1 MKNLISPQDDASRDR
16 ALELLARHL
25 DLRRLDDLSA
35 EKMPGL
41 ADDGADFDL
50 RRYLH
55 MALRRKWTILGVV
68 ALAAVLA
75 LVQTFRTTPIYRS
88 SLLLQIEPQG
98 DQFLQYQDNVSL
110 GESAWSYNYYQTQ
123 YELLRSNS
131 LARRVIDQLGLEASA
146 AVDAPPA
153 ENDAASDNRSGSF
166 FAALKASIT
175 KLFAGTVGSSTADSK
190 NAPSTDEKP
199 NLEGVLLS
207 RLTVAPLPD
216 SRLVRIYYDSP
227 NPREAAAVANA
238 LADNFVNMTLERR
251 YNASGYAKKFLEER
265 IQQVRANLEDSERR
279 LVDYAREREI
289 LDFDD
294 RLGNLRETLN
304 ALNSALIQAQ
314 TERIEAES
322 IYGQSQRT
330 SSSSLRVLDNPTI
343 QDLKA
348 RKGELELLYQDN
360 LKVYKPGYSKMR
372 QLQSQIAEL
381 DEQIQKEIAA
391 VTRTVDAATRADY
404 AAKVDQEAKL
414 QARVREVKSEILDL
428 QNRSTDYQV
437 LKREV
442 VTNRELYDGLLQR
455 MKEVGVVA
463 GLTTNNISIV
473 DRATVPSAPYK
484 PNLRANLSKAMM
496 IGLMIGVLLAFLLEH
511 LDDTVKTSQDVETH
525 GRMPVLGTIPLASVK
540 EHGIRESDIPLLAAT
555 SPKSPLA
562 EAARS
567 LRTALMFSTTE
578 GAPKVLHV
586 TSTGPGEGKTTAA
599 TNIAI
604 AFAQAGQKVLLI
616 DADLR
621 SPSLHR
627 VFSLPN
633 DLGLTNFLAGDTQ
646 PADIAQPTQV
656 VRLFTIT
663 SGPIPPNPVEL
674 LSGAKML
681 DLLSVAGERFDFV
694 VLDGPPIIGLADALV
709 LASLANGTMFVVEAG
724 GTRYGALEGAVKRLR
739 AANATVVG
747 GVLSKFGPRG
757 KGYGYGYS
765 YDYHYTYSYGVG
777 DRSRLPENV

>member
-1 MKNLISPQDDASRDR
+1 MNKIITPQSNADRDR
-16 ALELLARHL
+16 ALELLARQL
-25 DLRRLDDLSA
+25 ELSRMDDLST
-35 EKMPGL
+35 EGNRGL
-41 ADDGADFDL
+41 EDDSDIDV
-50 RRYLH
+50 RRYL
-55 MALRRKWTILGVV
+55 AILLRRKWTILGVV

-110 GESAWSYNYYQTQ
+110 GESAWDYNYYETQ
-123 YELLRSNS
+123 YALLRSSS

-146 AVDAPPA
+146 AVKPAPA
-153 ENDAASDNRSGSF
+153 DDDSAQEKGDGSF
-166 FAALKASIT
+166 FATLKTSIV
-175 KLFAGTVGSSTADSK
+175 KLFSESGH
-190 NAPSTDEKP
+190 STDDSASASSESEKP
-199 NLEGVLLS
+199 NLEGALLAN
-207 RLTVAPLPD
+207 LTVAPLPQ
-216 SRLVRIYYDSP
+216 SRLVRIHYDSP

-238 LADNFVNMTLERR
+238 VADNFVNMTLERR
-251 YNASGYAKKFLEER
+251 YNATGYAKKFLDER

-289 LDFDD
+289 VDFDD
-294 RLGNLRETLN
+294 RLGNLRDTFN

-314 TERIEAES
+314 TERIEAEAV
-322 IYGQSQRT
+322 YAQSQKT
-330 SSSSLRVLDNPTI
+330 HSSNLRVLDNPTI
-343 QDLKA
+343 QTLKA
-348 RKGELELLYQDN
+348 RKGELELTYQDN

-381 DEQIQKEIAA
+381 DEQIQNEIAA
-391 VTRTVDAATRADY
+391 VSQTVDAATRADY
-404 AAKVDQEAKL
+404 AAKVDEEAKL

-473 DRATVPSAPYK
+473 DRAEVPTAPYK
-484 PNLRANLSKAMM
+484 PNLRANVSRALM
-496 IGLMIGVLLAFLLEH
+496 IGLLIGVLLAFSLEY
-511 LDDTVKTSQDVETH
+511 LDDTVKTSQDVENR
-525 GRMPVLGTIPLASVK
+525 GRMPVLGTIPVASAK
-540 EHGIRESDIPLLAAT
+540 QHGIREEEMPLLAAT
-555 SPKSPLA
+555 DPKSPLA
-562 EAARS
+562 EAVRS
-567 LRTALMFSTTE
+567 LRTSLVFSTTE

-586 TSTGPGEGKTTAA
+586 TSAGPGEGKTTAA
-599 TNIAI
+599 TNVAI
-604 AFAQAGQKVLLI
+604 AFAQAGGKVLLI

-627 VFSLPN
+627 AFSLAN
-633 DLGLTNFLAGDTQ
+633 DLGLTNYLAGDTP

-663 SGPIPPNPVEL
+663 SGPLPPNPVEL
-674 LSGAKML
+674 LSSAKML
-681 DLLSVAGERFDFV
+681 DLLSVAGERFDLV
-694 VLDGPPIIGLADALV
+694 VIDGPPVIGLADALV

-724 GTRYGALEGAVKRLR
+724 ATRYGALEGAVKRLR
-739 AANATVVG
+739 GANATLVG
-747 GVLSKFGPRG
+747 AVLTKFGRRG

-777 DRSRLPENV
+777 DRSRLPENA